1 MSHTPE
7 TYPLVFHPVVLEKVW
22 GGRRLATLGKA
33 LSRPEAMYGES
44 WELADLAST
53 SSGGAGGQGVRS
65 VIANGALAG
74 KTIQEALNVWGD
86 ALLHHGALAIA
97 NEKSGSESRATQGG
111 GAFPLLIKF
120 LDAREDLSV
129 QVHPSPEYAAAHA
142 DAHLKTEC
150 WYVMDAE
157 PGAKIYIGI
166 KPGVSREEFTRLAA
180 ANDHRIVDAMIALP
194 AIRGECHELPSGTV
208 HALGAGV
215 LAAEVQTPSDTTYRL
230 YDWGRAGRTL
240 HVEQAMACAAFAPAP
255 PPVRFDKSGMV
266 GGSVQTPFFTL
277 THYRFD
283 QKAAALGIHAGRVL
297 MVVGGAGAI
306 RGGIGEPIEV
316 RRGMTLFVP
325 QQLGAGWT
333 IQSSSAEALEVLSVS
348 IPMRSPR
355 PNAAHA

>member
-22 GGRRLATLGKA
+22 GGRRLGALGKPLA
-33 LSRPEAMYGES
+33 RPEAMYGES
-44 WELADLAST
+44 WELADLTST

-65 VIANGALAG
+65 VIANGVLAG
-74 KTIQEALNVWGD
+74 KTIREALDVWGD
-86 ALLHHGALAIA
+86 ALIHRGALV
-97 NEKSGSESRATQGG
+97 SGPEGRPTQ
-111 GAFPLLIKF
+111 FPLLIKF

-166 KPGVSREEFTRLAA
+166 KPGVSRDEFTRLARTS
-180 ANDHRIVDAMIALP
+180 DHMIVDAMIALP

-240 HVEQAMACAAFAPAP
+240 HVDQAMECAAFALAPA
-255 PPVRFDKSGMV
+255 PVRFDKPGMV
-266 GGSVQTPFFTL
+266 GGSVQTPYFTI

-297 MVVGGAGAI
+297 MAVSGAGEI
-306 RGGIGEPIEV
+306 RGGNCEPIAV

-333 IQSSSAEALEVLSVS
+333 IQSTGAEAFEVLSVS

-355 PNAAHA
+355 PDAAHA